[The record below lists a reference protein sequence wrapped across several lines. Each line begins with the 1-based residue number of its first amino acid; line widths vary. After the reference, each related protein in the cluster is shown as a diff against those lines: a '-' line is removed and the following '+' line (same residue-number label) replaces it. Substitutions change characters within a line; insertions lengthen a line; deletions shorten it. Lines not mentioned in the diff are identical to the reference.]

1 MEKDWVLSHI
11 AVGLRELDETIDY
24 YESTGVGIHTP
35 IPVPKG
41 PPPPD
46 AKIPDTLNLRY
57 GKVVEGPAVGTGP
70 GGAASI
76 ITFIQIGDLQYECGK
91 RGVVEIER
99 SDHICFNVPDL
110 YAESAP
116 LIEKGCPVS
125 FVYIKDS
132 LIEENHIE
140 TKVGGLKLSFRPDPD
155 GKRSEREKARRE
167 SLPISNWKFRGMGI
181 AVNDMD
187 KVVEHYQFLG
197 VGTFQPEVMFD
208 SSSIADFKVNGKTP
222 DTVIKART
230 RMAQIGPVV
239 YEFTQPLEGET
250 IYKEALDS
258 RGEGVNDFVFTVD
271 DLDKETAKLAEKGV
285 PVIRSGNPRNGGAFA
300 YLDIRKVGGMM
311 IKLIQA

>member
-110 YAESAP
+110 YEESVP
-116 LIEKGCPVS
+116 LVEKGCPVS

-181 AVNDMD
+181 AVKDMD
-187 KVVEHYQFLG
+187 KLVEYYQFLDLG
-197 VGTFQPEVMFD
+197 AFEPEV
-208 SSSIADFKVNGKTP
+208 T
-222 DTVIKART
+222 DTIVKART
-230 RMAQIGPVV
+230 RTALIGSVA
-239 YEFTQPLEGET
+239 YEFAQPLEGGA
-250 IYKEALDS
+250 IYKESLDK
-258 RGEGVNDFVFTVD
+258 RGEGVNDFSFIVD

-285 PVIRSGNPRNGGAFA
+285 EVILSGKPKTGGAFA
-300 YLDIRKVGGMM
+300 YFDTRKVGDMM
-311 IKLIQA
+311 MKLIQAE